1 MSTSQGSQGR
11 EGKAQMATN
20 AHYNVRIAA
29 TFLSR
34 SETTALLT
42 DHVSAR
48 GVFVRTDSP
57 PPVMELLRIE
67 FVLPP
72 SSTTVVMHGMV
83 TEIVLPQS
91 KHSAPGVE
99 NRFLREGGEPGR
111 LWDHFLRHVRERYP
125 ESASRPVTLAQEATD
140 QVRRAHPR
148 VVPATPIEVG
158 SAHGSKS
165 MIVGDISD
173 GGMFIKTSESFTVG
187 SDSPHHPP
195 APAHACAN
203 SGQLHRASAGI
214 RLERRDRRGVSE
226 RERRAAG
233 RAHGADMRQR
243 CRQLRPRRV
252 RGGARSSGAPDDEH
266 PAGSRSFRR
275 VGLDPTDSAWR
286 GLLGHARRRV
296 ALCLRRGAAQG

>member
-99 NRFLREGGEPGR
+99 IAFFAKGGSRGAFGTTFFDTCAR
-111 LWDHFLRHVRERYP
+111 GTR
-125 ESASRPVTLAQEATD
+125 SRPP
-140 QVRRAHPR
+140 VRSRSPR
-148 VVPATPIEVG
+148 KRLTRCGARTRG
-158 SAHGSKS
+158 SY
-165 MIVGDISD
+165 
-173 GGMFIKTSESFTVG
+173 
-187 SDSPHHPP
+187 
-195 APAHACAN
+195 
-203 SGQLHRASAGI
+203 
-214 RLERRDRRGVSE
+214 
-226 RERRAAG
+226 
-233 RAHGADMRQR
+233 
-243 CRQLRPRRV
+243 LRPR
-252 RGGARSSGAPDDEH
+252 SKSDP
-266 PAGSRSFRR
+266 
-275 VGLDPTDSAWR
+275 PTD
-286 GLLGHARRRV
+286 
-296 ALCLRRGAAQG
+296 